1 MNFLLLFLL
10 IFMYNIFDICV
21 FYILCIYNLDLI
33 GEMLLDLNVLK
44 LIIVFFCE
52 IINNLMIYNWFIY
65 INYC

>member
-1 MNFLLLFLL
+1 
-10 IFMYNIFDICV
+10 MYNIFDICV